1 MSAHSPLSTVHSP
14 LIPPGYK
21 QTEVG
26 VIPEE
31 WDVSPFSGLFNI
43 TAGGDIDPKRSQSFQ
58 DSAHPH
64 PIYSNAL
71 TNSGLY
77 GYCSYADHPANS
89 ITITARGM
97 VGGANYR
104 DHPYTAIGR
113 VLVLQ
118 PKSEMAGFYFAE
130 VINNR
135 VKFANESTGVPQLTA
150 PQISK
155 YRLPVPPPPEQ
166 RAIATALSDVDALL
180 AGLDRLLAKKCDL
193 KQAAMQQLLTG
204 QTRLPGFKG
213 KWAERLL
220 SNIAMPLKGQGIR
233 KDEVIPEGLPC
244 VRYGEI
250 YTHHTDYI
258 RCFNSF
264 ISAETA
270 KSSQLL
276 RKGDL
281 LFAGSG
287 ETADE
292 IGKSVAFLGDEEAYA
307 GGDIIIFRP
316 QGQNSMFLG
325 YLLNQPVV
333 ARQKAQMGQGEVI
346 VHIGSRSLGR
356 LRLSLPPLP
365 EQTAIA
371 EVLTE
376 MDAELAALEQRREKT
391 RALKQ
396 AMMQELLTG
405 KTRLISRGVAEMK
418 P

>member
-1 MSAHSPLSTVHSP
+1 
-14 LIPPGYK
+14 
-21 QTEVG
+21 
-26 VIPEE
+26 
-31 WDVSPFSGLFNI
+31 
-43 TAGGDIDPKRSQSFQ
+43 
-58 DSAHPH
+58 
-64 PIYSNAL
+64 
-71 TNSGLY
+71 
-77 GYCSYADHPANS
+77 
-89 ITITARGM
+89 
-97 VGGANYR
+97 
-104 DHPYTAIGR
+104 
-113 VLVLQ
+113 
-118 PKSEMAGFYFAE
+118 
-130 VINNR
+130 

>member
-21 QTEVG
+21 QTDVG

-31 WDVSPFSGLFNI
+31 WEVSPFSGLFNI

-89 ITITARGM
+89 ITITARGR

-104 DHPYTAIGR
+104 DRPYTAIGR